1 LDDALT
7 QCRRLKIMIVP
18 YAILV
23 KLPAIIRIQAW
34 YRGLRLR

>member
-1 LDDALT
+1 
-7 QCRRLKIMIVP
+7 MIVP

-34 YRGLRLR
+34 YRGLRLRSSQ